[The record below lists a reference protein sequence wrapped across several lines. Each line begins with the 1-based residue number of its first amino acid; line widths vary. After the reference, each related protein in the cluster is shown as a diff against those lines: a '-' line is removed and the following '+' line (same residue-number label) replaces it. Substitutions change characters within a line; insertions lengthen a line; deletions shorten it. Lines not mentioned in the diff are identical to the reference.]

1 MRASAPPTGIK
12 NCKFLQQRLQG
23 GGRGTPLGG
32 KAVLTPSD
40 SFLSHRNA
48 MDGANFTSQDGAE
61 VTGVSPSV
69 LALVDIANGAFEIE
83 YVLLTHS

>member
-32 KAVLTPSD
+32 KAVLKPSD
-40 SFLSHRNA
+40 CFLSHRNA